1 MRVWRFET
9 STLAAGAPPPA
20 ADESPAAAPLRVGE
34 PDAEGV
40 VEDPDGEF
48 TGREPAEGAPAVGP
62 RIINV
67 GIPGPGGEV
76 AMWRRS
82 WRDKVCL

>member
-1 MRVWRFET
+1 M
-9 STLAAGAPPPA
+9 
-20 ADESPAAAPLRVGE
+20 
-34 PDAEGV
+34 

-67 GIPGPGGEV
+67 GIPGPGSEV

-82 WRDKVCL
+82 WRDKVCGWVLGYALMSVYSLLLCHTDW